1 MITKIK
7 GWGTPMSKSSW
18 KRAGVATLSAAALV
32 AGLAGCDDGDAKAAG
47 KALADPLQALTAAY
61 EKTSAAKSAKFR
73 MTMEVEGTGADAG
86 TITMTGVQGWD
97 PTLMDVT
104 MSGGAFAAGKSAG
117 GPDKM
122 RMIMRDDVMYMDM
135 GEKQAAQM
143 DGKRWIKMDL
153 AGLAEE
159 SGDASLQQLTQGMG
173 GSTNQDPAQQLAI
186 LLESPGIKHV
196 GPEKVEG
203 VDTEHYKGSV
213 SMDEVLKNDKSFKG
227 MTAEQR
233 KSFTATL
240 EKSGVEGYD
249 TELWVDQNG
258 YPAKMIVD
266 MEMPQGAVKLTAFY
280 SDYGTQAAVE
290 APPAGETVDFLE
302 MMKGMSGEGAEG

>member
-1 MITKIK
+1 MN
-7 GWGTPMSKSSW
+7 KSSW
-18 KRAGVATLSAAALV
+18 KRAGVALTAAALV
-32 AGLAGCDDGDAKAAG
+32 AGLAGCNDGDG
-47 KALADPLQALTAAY
+47 KASGAKGGSGLGDVTQVLTAAY

-73 MTMEVEGTGADAG
+73 MTMEVEGAGLGAGAGTDAG

-122 RMIMRDDVMYMDM
+122 RMIMRDDIMYMDM

-153 AGLAEE
+153 AGLAKE

-173 GSTNQDPAQQLAI
+173 GSNQDPAQQLAI

-213 SMDEVLKNDKSFKG
+213 SMDEVLTNEKSFKG

-233 KSFTATL
+233 KSFTETL
-240 EKSGVEGYD
+240 EKSGVKGYD
-249 TELWVDQNG
+249 TELWVDKDG

-266 MEMPQGAVKLTAFY
+266 MEMPQGAMKLTAFY

-290 APPAGETVDFLE
+290 APPAGETVDFME
-302 MMKGMSGEGAEG
+302 MMKGLSEAGAEG

>member
-1 MITKIK
+1 MD
-7 GWGTPMSKSSW
+7 KSSW
-18 KRAGVATLSAAALV
+18 KRAGVALTAAALV
-32 AGLAGCDDGDAKAAG
+32 AGLAGCDGGDDKAAG
-47 KALADPLQALTAAY
+47 GKAAGGLGDVTQVLTAAY
-61 EKTSAAKSAKFR
+61 EKTSAAKAAKFR

-122 RMIMRDDVMYMDM
+122 RMIMRDDIMYMDM

-153 AGLAEE
+153 AGLAKE

-196 GPEKVEG
+196 GPEKIEG

-213 SMDEVLKNDKSFKG
+213 SLDEVLKNDKSFKG

-249 TELWVDQNG
+249 TELWVDKDG

-266 MEMPQGAVKLTAFY
+266 MEMPQGSVKLTAFY

-290 APPAGETVDFLE
+290 APPAGETVDFME
-302 MMKGMSGEGAEG
+302 MMKGLSEAGAEG